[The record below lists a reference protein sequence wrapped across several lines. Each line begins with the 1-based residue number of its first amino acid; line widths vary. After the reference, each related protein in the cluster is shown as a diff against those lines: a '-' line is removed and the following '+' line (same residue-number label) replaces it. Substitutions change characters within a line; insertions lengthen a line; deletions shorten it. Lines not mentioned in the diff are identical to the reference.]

1 MKFAALV
8 ARERDHVGEE
18 ARQNVR
24 RAGYSDPETLEI
36 AFHVALNTLT
46 TYVNEVAKTDVDF
59 PMVHARQAA

>member
-24 RAGYSDPETLEI
+24 RSGYSDLETLEI

-46 TYVNEVAKTDVDF
+46 AYVNKVAKTDVDF

>member
-1 MKFAALV
+1 VKFAALV

-18 ARQNVR
+18 AAERPPGRLQRSRN
-24 RAGYSDPETLEI
+24 LEI

-46 TYVNEVAKTDVDF
+46 TYVNEVAKTDVDL

>member
-1 MKFAALV
+1 MTPRSPRTATAASNDPKADAAVKFAALV

-24 RAGYSDPETLEI
+24 RAGYSDPEPLEI

-46 TYVNEVAKTDVDF
+46 T
-59 PMVHARQAA
+59 